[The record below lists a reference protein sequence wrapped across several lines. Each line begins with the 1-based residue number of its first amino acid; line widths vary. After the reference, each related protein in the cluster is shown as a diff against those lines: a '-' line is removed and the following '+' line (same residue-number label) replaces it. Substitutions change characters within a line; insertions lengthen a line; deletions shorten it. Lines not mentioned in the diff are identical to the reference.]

1 MKDRIRRALKWKP
14 AAPWMAAVLFV
25 LAVALGLLLL
35 NDPPFPDPTV
45 NGQYPTLRIQMEQDG
60 PGGAGGETVV
70 DMGVPRRQPGRR
82 SCRRQSAP
90 PPRPDRG

>member
-45 NGQYPTLRIQMEQDG
+45 NGLFPLIKDIISLKRK
-60 PGGAGGETVV
+60 VS
-70 DMGVPRRQPGRR
+70 RF
-82 SCRRQSAP
+82 CR
-90 PPRPDRG
+90 